1 MTGSAQLVTVHLL
14 QLPVPLA
21 GRCRQWFEELT
32 REFSLIS
39 AGAAGDAADGHEGHH
54 VPRRLMAMVDAL
66 TARFAAVN
74 DEPRERLEDAID
86 RGLLVLPDH
95 VMQLPVEAAQATRAL
110 GAMLD
115 EADRY
120 CRQGRQLLTLATP
133 DDLLAYRHWYLG
145 QIADQLEGA
154 APVAWPDARAA
165 LGGDLAGDPAGDLR

>member
-1 MTGSAQLVTVHLL
+1 MTASSELLTVHLL

-21 GRCRQWFEELT
+21 GRSRQWFEELL
-32 REFSLIS
+32 REFSLI
-39 AGAAGDAADGHEGHH
+39 AASAADDDDHPP

-66 TARFAAVN
+66 TARFAAAQ

-86 RGLLVLPDH
+86 RGLLVIEDH
-95 VMQLPVEAAQATRAL
+95 VLQLPAEAAPATRAL

-120 CRQGRQLLTLATP
+120 CQQGRHLLTLATP
-133 DDLLAYRHWYLG
+133 DELLAYRHWYLG

-154 APVAWPDARAA
+154 APVSWPDARSAVTGSA
-165 LGGDLAGDPAGDLR
+165 